1 MKKIEYQSKQVRIFL
16 ALLALLLVLLTLK
29 WTRNGGTAGRSIYI
43 AVEIAL
49 IGFLMALPKLFF
61 PVYRLILI
69 GSGFIGNF
77 IFGVISTLVFFVFL
91 TPIAGMMKLMGK
103 RFMSVRPDP
112 SALSYYEEGEDP
124 GNVDKQF

>member
-16 ALLALLLVLLTLK
+16 ALLTLLLVLLTLK
-29 WTRNGGTAGRSIYI
+29 WTRGSETAGRYI
-43 AVEIAL
+43 WMTVEIAG
-49 IGFLMALPKLFF
+49 IGLFMVLPKLFF

-69 GSGFIGNF
+69 GSGYIGNF
-77 IFGVISTLVFFVFL
+77 IFGAISTLVFFLLL
-91 TPIAGMMKLMGK
+91 TPIAGIMRLLGK

>member
-29 WTRNGGTAGRSIYI
+29 WTRNGGTAGRSICI
-43 AVEIAL
+43 TVEIAL

-77 IFGVISTLVFFVFL
+77 IFGVISTLVFFALL

>member
-16 ALLALLLVLLTLK
+16 TLLVLLLVLLTLK
-29 WTRNGGTAGRSIYI
+29 WTRSGETAGRYIYI
-43 AVEIAL
+43 MVEIAV
-49 IGFLMALPKLFF
+49 IGFFMVLPKLFF
-61 PVYRLILI
+61 PAYRLILI
-69 GSGFIGNF
+69 GSGHIGNL

-91 TPIAGMMKLMGK
+91 TPIAGMMRLLGK
-103 RFMSVRPDP
+103 RFMNVRPDP